1 MRKQRKA
8 LALFEES
15 REVTAREI
23 AGVVADAS
31 KRARKYRLN
40 DEVEA
45 IVS

>member
-15 REVTAREI
+15 REVTARAI